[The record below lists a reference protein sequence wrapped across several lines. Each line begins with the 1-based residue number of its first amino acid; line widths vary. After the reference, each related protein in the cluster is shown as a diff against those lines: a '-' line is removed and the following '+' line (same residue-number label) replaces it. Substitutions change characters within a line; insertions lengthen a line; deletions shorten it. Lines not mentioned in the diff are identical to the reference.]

1 MKLITYRKL
10 RVYKYQ
16 LTIDYTIKI
25 LITPED
31 NILTDFIELD
41 TEGNLTIKAK
51 YAWDGPSGP
60 TCDTKNF
67 MRGSLV
73 HDALYQLM
81 RQKEIDIKKRDEADR
96 LLKQHCI
103 EDGMSRL
110 RAWIVYKAVKWFG
123 EKSALPSEEHT
134 KLIYAP

>member
-1 MKLITYRKL
+1 MKQISYRKL

-16 LTIDYTIKI
+16 LVEEYTIKI
-25 LITPED
+25 QLKPEK
-31 NILTDFIELD
+31 NISTDFIGLD
-41 TEGNLTIKAK
+41 TEGNLTIKVK

-60 TCDTKNF
+60 TIDTKNF

-73 HDALYQLM
+73 HDTLYQLM
-81 RQKEIDIKKRDEADR
+81 RQGKIDINKRDEADQ

-110 RAWIVYKAVKWFG
+110 RAWYVYKAVKWCG
-123 EKSALPSEEHT
+123 KRSALPSDELTILYE
-134 KLIYAP
+134 AP